1 MKKNVLVFAVFA
13 AALILVSCDPLLET
27 DITGEVS
34 NITESV
40 LAYDA
45 NKSLEI
51 SIVDSSETTGTS
63 TLDSVSRAL
72 EDTLSSTKT
81 EEDLGD
87 GRLKLVFLEIG
98 KEPLS

>member
-51 SIVDSSETTGTS
+51 SVVDS
-63 TLDSVSRAL
+63 
-72 EDTLSSTKT
+72 
-81 EEDLGD
+81 
-87 GRLKLVFLEIG
+87 
-98 KEPLS
+98 